1 LERPG
6 LWNGGMD
13 EWLTQFIEV
22 PAMTFAPVKT
32 VLDLL
37 DPIRRG

>member
-1 LERPG
+1 
-6 LWNGGMD
+6 MD

-32 VLDLL
+32 VFDLL
-37 DPIRRG
+37 DSIRRG